1 MRKSNRK
8 KTTEMIKKELQQSI
22 LEVNEEEN
30 ANLNDEVK
38 NVKNLNK
45 GISLV
50 KKHENLL
57 KSINKKIINIV
68 GKQGEFLKRFKEEDE
83 FFNCVG
89 LSQSNIYFKIRLFKF
104 LCKYQC

>member
-38 NVKNLNK
+38 NVKNL
-45 GISLV
+45 
-50 KKHENLL
+50 KKEYH
-57 KSINKKIINIV
+57 
-68 GKQGEFLKRFKEEDE
+68 
-83 FFNCVG
+83 
-89 LSQSNIYFKIRLFKF
+89 
-104 LCKYQC
+104 